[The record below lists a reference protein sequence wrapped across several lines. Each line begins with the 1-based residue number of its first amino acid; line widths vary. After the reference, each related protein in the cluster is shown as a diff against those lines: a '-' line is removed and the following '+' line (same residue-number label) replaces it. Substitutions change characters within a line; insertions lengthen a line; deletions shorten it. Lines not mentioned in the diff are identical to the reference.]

1 MRERRDSEACL
12 DTRDAGSNSTLG
24 FTKLSIFRIILGE
37 NVISLLTLF
46 FNIISSPPFL
56 ELDSKDFVS
65 AHPPNVCVR
74 ASIQVNT
81 FRDFNEKPSLNRR
94 DKLIERSAF
103 IPSYT
108 IVRSV

>member
-12 DTRDAGSNSTLG
+12 DTRDAGLNSTLG

-37 NVISLLTLF
+37 NV
-46 FNIISSPPFL
+46 ISSPPFL

>member
-37 NVISLLTLF
+37 NVIS
-46 FNIISSPPFL
+46 SPPFL

-65 AHPPNVCVR
+65 AHFPNACVY
-74 ASIQVNT
+74 A
-81 FRDFNEKPSLNRR
+81 RR
-94 DKLIERSAF
+94 FK
-103 IPSYT
+103 
-108 IVRSV
+108 